1 MVTRKTSLPFPNG
14 PPEHPLYA
22 NYNATHES
30 SLVPDAADI
39 PPVPH
44 SARRSPQLQTN
55 TSFHDTDNPWSDAPH
70 NDLRSDRPMPEF
82 LKPGARTPENP
93 PAASLTNIPNILRA
107 GQSGE
112 DTPRSSLDSQ
122 RSKDFWDDSD
132 DADDTDKKAS
142 GQSPRRSPKKSKS
155 TQIEVPTGEPWV
167 SVEPAMKSPGIK
179 RKPVA
184 VSPQP
189 SQPDLTAPTGLASN
203 NPFRRPSEGAITP
216 DWSHDV
222 NAASKGKAP
231 VRDDPGNGPLS
242 YEFPGSHVG
251 STTVPDYSSY
261 NSYQHGLADSNA
273 WGSQPQSLPPM
284 PPNAPPPPPPPQPPA
299 AEPLS
304 PFSKQAPLMPLE
316 SHPTGSSDNPWA
328 TSLRAGGAT
337 PSPIPFPP
345 SQKTE
350 STYNDDLLDRGMQTG
365 VVSLQDELSTLPN
378 AIETGKPAPT
388 EHSLLEE
395 DDDAGPPLPIRP
407 AQRVET
413 EYFEPPEGPP
423 PPKPPR
429 PILRTTAP
437 SDQEIAKL
445 LEQRNETYQVKHF
458 NWFDHSSRRLRAS
471 SMLTQNRNGPCP
483 LLALVN
489 ALILGAGDES
499 QPTLD
504 DALRAREQVT
514 LGLIIETL
522 MDELLSRGFENAGGA
537 LPDVDELNA
546 FLLRLRTG
554 MNANPR
560 FVPPSTPPPN
570 LMDDDDSM
578 LNVPQRQRAHHKSGT
593 FENTT
598 DMRLYG
604 AFNVPLFHGWL
615 PEAGSDA
622 AKAFSRSA
630 QTYEDA
636 QALQFGEEELEY
648 KLTNS
653 SLTPEEQNMWQDITS
668 IKNFFQT
675 YPTQLTPTGLEAVQ
689 DSIPSGSFAIM
700 FRNDH
705 FSTIYK
711 HPESGQLY
719 TLITDAGYAD
729 RDEIIWESL
738 VDINGKHTEFFSGDF
753 MPVSHNAP
761 ADESNTH
768 PARRSSMLLS
778 VNPPSSANA
787 PLSPQEQQEQHD
799 ADFAMALQL
808 QEEEEQ
814 RQRAERNRRRSGGN
828 ATGNSN
834 AGGNGNNNS
843 NNMSNNNNH
852 NRRSGG
858 NIPIPLPT
866 RPPAEARPS
875 IPPRTSR
882 NANPN
887 PAVNRPS
894 DADADDAPPAYEEAA
909 KGRPYIPP
917 MGSPLHPASDPSP
930 MNSNAQLIGTISN
943 TSATSGL
950 DSHPPGP
957 NVAMG
962 RRPPGNPGRRMSG
975 YNEQAQYYNSP
986 QRTHG
991 LNVAQGLGQGGPS
1004 RPVNRQDRDRDCVVM

>member
-1 MVTRKTSLPFPNG
+1 MVTRKTSLPYPNS
-14 PPEHPLYA
+14 PPDQPVYA
-22 NYNATHES
+22 NYNPSHES
-30 SLVPDAADI
+30 NLIPDSADI
-39 PPVPH
+39 PPIPQ
-44 SARRSPQLQTN
+44 SARRSPQLQSN
-55 TSFHDTDNPWSDAPH
+55 ASFDNTDNPWSDAPQK
-70 NDLRSDRPMPEF
+70 DLRSDRPLPEF
-82 LKPGARTPENP
+82 LKPGGRTPENTSST
-93 PAASLTNIPNILRA
+93 SLANIPSILRA
-107 GQSGE
+107 GHSGD

-132 DADDTDKKAS
+132 DADDTEKKAS
-142 GQSPRRSPKKSKS
+142 GKSPKRSPKKPQAG
-155 TQIEVPTGEPWV
+155 QIELPKDDPWV
-167 SVEPAMKSPGIK
+167 SVDPPPKSPGIK

-184 VSPQP
+184 VSPQT
-189 SQPDLTAPTGLASN
+189 SKPDLTAPTGLASN
-203 NPFRRPSEGAITP
+203 NPFRRPSEVAAAP
-216 DWSHDV
+216 DWTHEG
-222 NAASKGKAP
+222 ATTSKGKTP
-231 VRDDPGNGPLS
+231 VRDNADNLNHS
-242 YEFPGSHVG
+242 STYEFPGSQVE
-251 STTVPDYSSY
+251 SSAVPDLASY
-261 NSYQHGLADSNA
+261 NSYQHGQTDSDA
-273 WGSQPQSLPPM
+273 WASQPQSLPPM
-284 PPNAPPPPPPPQPPA
+284 PQNAPPPPPPPA
-299 AEPLS
+299 VEPLS
-304 PFSKQAPLMPLE
+304 PFSKQAPLIPMEPQR
-316 SHPTGSSDNPWA
+316 TGASDNPWA
-328 TSLRAGGAT
+328 TPVRVGGAT

-345 SQKTE
+345 SQKSE
-350 STYNDDLLDRGMQTG
+350 SAYNNDLLDRGMHTG
-365 VVSLQDELSTLPN
+365 IVSLKDELSTLPN
-378 AIETGKPAPT
+378 AAEPSKPAHT
-388 EHSLLEE
+388 EPSLLVDDEE
-395 DDDAGPPLPIRP
+395 PGPPLPARP
-407 AQRVET
+407 VQRAET

-429 PILRTTAP
+429 PTLRTTAP
-437 SDQEIAKL
+437 SEQEIAKL

-458 NWFDHSSRRLRAS
+458 NWFDHSSQRLRAS

-489 ALILGAGDES
+489 ALILGAKDES

-522 MDELLSRGFENAGGA
+522 MDELLSRGFENTGET

-560 FVPPSTPPPN
+560 FVPPNMPPLN
-570 LMDDDDSM
+570 LMDADDSM
-578 LNVPQRQRAHHKSGT
+578 LNVPQQQRAHYKSGT
-593 FENTT
+593 FEATA
-598 DMRLYG
+598 DMKLYG
-604 AFNVPLFHGWL
+604 AFAVPLIHGWL
-615 PEAGSDA
+615 PESGSDA

-653 SLTPEEQNMWQDITS
+653 SLTPDEQNMWQDITS
-668 IKNFFQT
+668 IKNFFKT

-711 HPESGQLY
+711 HPESGQLF

-778 VNPPSSANA
+778 VGTPSNANA

-814 RQRAERNRRRSGGN
+814 RQRAERNRRRSGQNQAGN
-828 ATGNSN
+828 ANSN
-834 AGGNGNNNS
+834 SS
-843 NNMSNNNNH
+843 NANNNH
-852 NRRSGG
+852 NHNNSSNNNRRSGG
-858 NIPIPLPT
+858 NIPIPLPS
-866 RPPAEARPS
+866 RPQEARPS

-882 NANPN
+882 NPN

-917 MGSPLHPASDPSP
+917 MGSPLHPSSDPSP
-930 MNSNAQLIGTISN
+930 MNSNTQLIGTISN

-962 RRPPGNPGRRMSG
+962 RRQPGRRMSA

-986 QRTHG
+986 QRIHG
-991 LNVAQGLGQGGPS
+991 LNVAQGMGQPGPS